1 MKKYNIQSIIDWLY
15 RISTLKWFN
24 YLQDALIAA
33 FPIIVVNGF
42 LETILQALMTDNG
55 FFVVIFHLEHFVA
68 SNAVLINQL
77 TVLVQLLQ
85 VFANT
90 IIAVQFS
97 RNVIKSLD
105 NNIACGAMAAF
116 SFIIL
121 SIKLGQNHELI
132 FLIHGV
138 TFALLTGLGVSKC
151 FDFFRVEVNKDD
163 NDYQN
168 ALIATLTNIKPILC
182 IIFCVLILKILN
194 FEIDSNGINAHLH
207 SIIQTALTDNHYS
220 LIPVLL
226 ILFLRSISKFKSCFE
241 ICTSCCCCSSNCLLD
256 VIFLFCPFG
265 WRWHVTRIDNCRA
278 HHRKKSTF
286 EKVIDLVVHTDVF

>member
-220 LIPVLL
+220 LIPV
-226 ILFLRSISKFKSCFE
+226 
-241 ICTSCCCCSSNCLLD
+241 
-256 VIFLFCPFG
+256 
-265 WRWHVTRIDNCRA
+265 
-278 HHRKKSTF
+278 
-286 EKVIDLVVHTDVF
+286 

>member
-1 MKKYNIQSIIDWLY
+1 MVKQSMKKYNIQSIIDWLY

-105 NNIACGAMAAF
+105 KAN
-116 SFIIL
+116 
-121 SIKLGQNHELI
+121 
-132 FLIHGV
+132 
-138 TFALLTGLGVSKC
+138 
-151 FDFFRVEVNKDD
+151 
-163 NDYQN
+163 
-168 ALIATLTNIKPILC
+168 
-182 IIFCVLILKILN
+182 
-194 FEIDSNGINAHLH
+194 
-207 SIIQTALTDNHYS
+207 SIIN
-220 LIPVLL
+220 PN
-226 ILFLRSISKFKSCFE
+226 R
-241 ICTSCCCCSSNCLLD
+241 N
-256 VIFLFCPFG
+256 
-265 WRWHVTRIDNCRA
+265 
-278 HHRKKSTF
+278 
-286 EKVIDLVVHTDVF
+286 